1 MSLNNPAYLFICLFQ
16 LLGSSRK
23 FTELSGAA
31 SPELM
36 LLIVGLVVLFT
47 FSMQSL
53 RILIISVQCSAI
65 MKICLL
71 HLQYVFF
78 FLGNPK
84 QYIDIYDI
92 QPDTIRISQVRACL
106 IMHLF
111 STSAVQQQTHRVMRG
126 PYGVLQCKNTCLQRK
141 QYFQFL
147 PSSTD
152 KQTRSAVTVQC
163 KEAHALK
170 KKTLKKKSML
180 FSYVTIIL
188 VDCNAKHVS
197 SRFCA

>member
-1 MSLNNPAYLFICLFQ
+1 MSLNNPSYLFIYLFS

-23 FTELSGAA
+23 FTELTGAA

-53 RILIISVQCSAI
+53 CILIISVQCSAI

-71 HLQYVFF
+71 HLQYVCFF
-78 FLGNPK
+78 LLGNPK

-92 QPDTIRISQVRACL
+92 QSDTIRISQVRACL
-106 IMHLF
+106 IMHLL

-126 PYGVLQCKNTCLQRK
+126 PYGVSQCKNTCLQRK

-170 KKTLKKKSML
+170 KKTLKKKIH
-180 FSYVTIIL
+180 IIQL
-188 VDCNAKHVS
+188 CYHHT
-197 SRFCA
+197 R